1 MKKSYLLFLLII
13 SLFMMS
19 CGNHFFNPRYY
30 YNKSSS
36 SSSSS
41 SDGLT
46 IEEAEPPAEIPVDED
61 PFKINSDYNN
71 PNYGGYDASKFDSWL
86 FKASFRDDKLPVY
99 NFFDDSSRSW
109 IAGGADWNNV
119 AASFYKANDGENQ
132 ASGYSISSMSI
143 YKYDKDNPLYDDNGY
158 LPGRMDRFR
167 FYSIQGK
174 AVIIDLKQ
182 YLIAVDTYSKFVF
195 AFGAITGTE
204 KAINGD
210 LVPTKFEAIEYYADK
225 KHFYEYDP
233 IGYVDSTGTVI
244 FYQHYETEFVANP
257 TGYSPKQHGYDN
269 YAEHNKLKPG
279 KSPYVPLNSNTEASE
294 EDRKTYEED
303 IKNYVDE
310 YKYRNYVGYQKS
322 PTGEK
327 DQIDLE
333 SWKSAGYAGLSL
345 TLYTYNLSDGGN
357 TLTVTT
363 EEFNSTSS
371 SSSKKYKLSMVNTAY
386 KATYTNEANPSDTLS
401 ISIVKNDNGENT
413 ISVSGTVLDK
423 NFQDYGP
430 IFVDRAKNTIFKYNG
445 SFKLSA
451 FSTFVDTPHLYAN
464 IDSLT
469 FTFNDDGTE
478 FTMSYYYD
486 GVGLGGGP
494 DGNRTQTF
502 KLARFDSDAENT
514 WTAKY
519 ENISPDLSGDLG
531 NYIRVVLRNTDE
543 SVISNPAENKG
554 DMIRSSMTL
563 HPISGVYGFDLPGL
577 GKVDIPDDPTS
588 NLGLDMNANRIK

>member
-1 MKKSYLLFLLII
+1 MKKSYLLFLLMI

-46 IEEAEPPAEIPVDED
+46 IEEVEPPAEIPADED
-61 PFKINSDYNN
+61 PFKVNEDYNN
-71 PNYGGYDASKFDSWL
+71 PNYGGYEASRFDKWL

-99 NFFDDSSRSW
+99 NFFEDNTRSW
-109 IAGGADWNNV
+109 IPGGTDWNNIP
-119 AASFYKANDGENQ
+119 ANFYKANNGENQ
-132 ASGYSISSMSI
+132 ASGYSISDMSI

-257 TGYSPKQHGYDN
+257 TGYSPKQHGYDTV
-269 YAEHNKLKPG
+269 AEHNKLKPG
-279 KSPYVPLNSNTEASE
+279 KSPYVPLNSNTEAST
-294 EDRKTYEED
+294 EDKAKFESD
-303 IKNYVDE
+303 INQYINTE
-310 YKYRNYVGYQKS
+310 YKYRNYSGYQKAS
-322 PTGEK
+322 TGEK
-327 DQIDLE
+327 DQIDLA
-333 SWKSAGYAGLSL
+333 SWKKAGYSGLSL
-345 TLYTYNLSDGGN
+345 TLYTYKLTDGGK

-371 SSSKKYKLSMVNTAY
+371 SSSKVYKLSMINTAY

-401 ISIVKNDNGENT
+401 ISIVKNDSGENT

-430 IFVDRAKNTIFKYNG
+430 IFVDRAKNTTFKYNG
-445 SFKLSA
+445 SFDLSV
-451 FSTFVDTPHLYAN
+451 FSTFVDTGATHAT
-464 IDSLT
+464 IRDLT
-469 FTFNDDGTE
+469 FIFNEDGTE
-478 FTMSYYYD
+478 FTMTYYRKHIYLFVP
-486 GVGLGGGP
+486 GSEEYKEQKF
-494 DGNRTQTF
+494 R
-502 KLARFDSDAENT
+502 LARFDSDAENT

-519 ENISPDLSGDLG
+519 ECTTETGTLG
-531 NYIRVVLRNTDE
+531 NYVRVVFR
-543 SVISNPAENKG
+543 KG
-554 DMIRSSMTL
+554 DYSSTTNPGPDEIGDIIRMSMTL
-563 HPISGVYGFDLPGL
+563 HPVEGVWEIPLIGE
-577 GKVDIPDDPTS
+577 IPDDPTS
-588 NLGLDMNANRIK
+588 NLGLDLVATRE

>member
-1 MKKSYLLFLLII
+1 MI

-46 IEEAEPPAEIPVDED
+46 IEEAEPPAEIPADED
-61 PFKINSDYNN
+61 PFKVNEDYNN
-71 PNYGGYDASKFDSWL
+71 PNYGGYEASRFDKWL

-99 NFFDDSSRSW
+99 NFFEDNTRSW
-109 IAGGADWNNV
+109 IPGGTDWNNIP
-119 AASFYKANDGENQ
+119 ANFYKANNGENQ
-132 ASGYSISSMSI
+132 ASGYSISDMSI

-195 AFGAITGTE
+195 AFGAITETE

-210 LVPTKFEAIEYYADK
+210 LVPMKFEAIELHADK

-233 IGYVDSTGTVI
+233 IGYVNSTGEVV
-244 FYQHYETEFVANP
+244 FYQHYIDEFTKNP
-257 TGYSPKQHGYDN
+257 TGYSPKQHGYDKM
-269 YAEHNKLKPG
+269 AEHNQLKPG
-279 KSPYVPLNSNTEASE
+279 KSPYVPLNNNTEANE
-294 EDRKTYEED
+294 EDKKTYQDD
-303 IKNYVDE
+303 IRNYVKE
-310 YKYRNYVGYQKS
+310 YKYRDYSGYQKS

-333 SWKSAGYAGLSL
+333 AWKKAGYLGLSL
-345 TLYTYNLSDGGN
+345 TLYTYNLTDNGN

-363 EEFNSTSS
+363 KEFNSAASS
-371 SSSKKYKLSMVNTAY
+371 TKTYKLSMINTSY
-386 KATYTNEANPSDTLS
+386 KATYTNQSDTKDSLS
-401 ISIVKNDNGENT
+401 ISIVKDDSGNNT
-413 ISVSGTVLDK
+413 ISVSGRVLNP

-430 IFVDRAKNTIFKYNG
+430 IFVDRARGTTFKYQDDDNTYYLTYVS
-445 SFKLSA
+445 SFVEHVLGA
-451 FSTFVDTPHLYAN
+451 YIRD
-464 IDSLT
+464 LT
-469 FTFNDDGTE
+469 FKFNDDGTE
-478 FTMSYYYD
+478 FTMSYYYE
-486 GVGLGGGP
+486 GVEIGSKEEL
-494 DGNRTQTF
+494 RTQTF
-502 KLARFDSDAENT
+502 RLARFDSDAENT

-519 ENISPDLSGDLG
+519 ECTTMGATLG
-531 NYIRVVLRNTDE
+531 RYARVVFRQGDYSSTTNPGPDE
-543 SVISNPAENKG
+543 IG
-554 DMIRSSMTL
+554 DSMLVSMTL
-563 HPISGVYGFDLPGL
+563 HAIDFAES
-577 GKVDIPDDPTS
+577 PTV
-588 NLGLDMNANRIK
+588 NTGLDLVGTRVTP